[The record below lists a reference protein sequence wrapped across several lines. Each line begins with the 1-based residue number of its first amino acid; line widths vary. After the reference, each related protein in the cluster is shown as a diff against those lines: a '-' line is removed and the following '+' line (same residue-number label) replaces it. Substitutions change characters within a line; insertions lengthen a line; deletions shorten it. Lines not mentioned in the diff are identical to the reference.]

1 MAQIYHKLKAYRD
14 PTYDRDK
21 IIIEED
27 DLGTPASSNAATKLQ
42 MIVQFIVGTLISL
55 LAIRFMLVLF
65 GANQGNTFVDFIY
78 GLTSPLVAP
87 FQGLFNV
94 SYTAGVAR
102 FEFETIFAGFIYAIV
117 GAGIIKLIDLFK
129 KISKRSNN

>member
-27 DLGTPASSNAATKLQ
+27 NTTVAPARDSSALTKLQ
-42 MIVQFIVGTLISL
+42 MLVQFILGTLISL
-55 LAIRFMLVLF
+55 LAVRFILVLL
-65 GANQGNTFVDFIY
+65 GANQGNAFVDFIY

-87 FQGLFNV
+87 FQGLFNI
-94 SYTAGVAR
+94 SYSAGVAR
-102 FEFETIFAGFIYAIV
+102 FEFETLFAGFIYTIV
-117 GAGIIKLIDLFK
+117 GVGIIRLIDLF
-129 KISKRSNN
+129 RR